1 MLPAIG
7 QGALGLEVRSDDGEM
22 LELLKPMNHRPTQVA
37 VTGERG
43 FLARLEGGCLV
54 PVAALGRL
62 EGDTLTLEA
71 LISDL
76 EGRQVLQDRLVG
88 SPEEAEAMGRR
99 LAEMLLARGG
109 GAILQVIFGRPF

>member
-1 MLPAIG
+1 
-7 QGALGLEVRSDDGEM
+7 
-22 LELLKPMNHRPTQVA
+22 
-37 VTGERG
+37 
-43 FLARLEGGCLV
+43 
-54 PVAALGRL
+54 VAALGRL

-76 EGRQVLQDRLVG
+76 EGRRVLQDRLVG
-88 SPEEAEAMGRR
+88 PPEEAEVMGRR